1 MLSKK
6 KLTNNIM
13 KRKSHMKNHLK
24 HVMRFAMFY
33 FSMFYY
39 QTGILIKKVMPIKK
53 TNYNGK
59 IPYNTAALSNRD
71 IQNIC
76 KKLY

>member
-1 MLSKK
+1 
-6 KLTNNIM
+6 
-13 KRKSHMKNHLK
+13 MKNHLK
-24 HVMRFAMFY
+24 HGKRNVL

-39 QTGILIKKVMPIKK
+39 QTGILIKKVMPIK
-53 TNYNGK
+53 NYNGK

>member
-1 MLSKK
+1 MLSKI

-24 HVMRFAMFY
+24 HIMRLAMFY

-39 QTGILIKKVMPIKK
+39 QTGILIKESYANEKK
-53 TNYNGK
+53 LYNGK
-59 IPYNTAALSNRD
+59 IPYNTAALINRD